1 MTDRDHTAAIE
12 AKIAAL
18 RAAEDARLWRWHQG
32 KADDAYRVDFD
43 DRAWP
48 ELPLET
54 WSSGAGDV
62 WARRVF
68 SFPEQIEGIPT
79 RGATIELP
87 LFVLVHSQV
96 FVDGQERLAEPSW
109 LDSRAVPLVLCESY
123 CEGQTLQVSIHAFEG
138 DGFGI
143 CIVSHVA
150 VSSVEDRISRLATI
164 KGQMAFARYLAFE
177 SEHSCDEWRAL
188 WATAAD
194 RLDIQALSTNDW
206 TRWDASVGAARDTLS
221 PLQSAAK
228 EHTTHLVGHSH
239 IDMNWLWPWRETV
252 DVIRRDFE
260 AMDGLMARFPDFRFS
275 QSQASTYLVMQQE
288 QPELFRRI
296 QRRVAAG
303 QWDVTA
309 STWVEGDLNMQCGES
324 LVRHFLLTR
333 PYIEEAFGLRPKILW
348 EPDTFGNV
356 ATLPQLMKQAG
367 AEYYYFCR
375 AGQGEPLFW
384 WEGIDGSRV
393 LAFNDFLG
401 YNGVV
406 EPEGVAAAG
415 LALAQRR
422 GIKSG
427 LYLYGVGD
435 HGGAATARDIEK
447 ARELDATPL
456 LPQARMSGL
465 PAFYESVASA
475 KNLPTIHGEL
485 NTTFEGCYT
494 THADIKMANRTCEN
508 QLLSA
513 ETMATLAMVQADA
526 QPPYQAL
533 EQAWKDTL
541 FHHFHDILCGCSIG
555 ITYREAAE
563 KTATILD
570 AARDIRDTALA
581 QLAAAV
587 NTSDAG
593 ETACVVWNP
602 LAWER
607 TDLVRLPA
615 DAFGPTPTSLRDDLG
630 HLYPVQIC
638 DDAMLFIARDVPAL
652 GCRTYEPCH
661 EPAPSS
667 VEATGPLSL
676 TNGDLAF
683 AVNPRSGAIAS
694 LRDLVNER
702 SVDTSSNWHGVER
715 KANAGYINRL
725 QLLWEEPHPMSAWNI
740 GDITRTENLISGAE
754 VSLVES
760 GPVRAVIEAR
770 QQFLSSS
777 IVQRYCLYDGL
788 DRIDVETDLDWHERG
803 GKDTDAPMLRATF
816 KPLLDDSKATF
827 EVAFAGLE
835 RPATGDEVPAL
846 RWADISDESYG
857 LSLLN
862 NGKYGHQA
870 HGTTLGLTL
879 CRAPYEPDTLPDQ
892 GLQQFSYALYPH
904 AGDWRSAQSDRR
916 GASFNQPLLATTT
929 ADHAG
934 TIQPGRAGISCSTT
948 NVMITAVKPAESR
961 DGSLIV
967 RLVEMHGQA
976 CEAVLSVPICVSS
989 AERVNI
995 LEEEPEPLTVTD
1007 GVCRLD
1013 LTPHQV
1019 ATVRLRR

>member
-1 MTDRDHTAAIE
+1 MTEQDFVAAIE
-12 AKIAAL
+12 AKITTL

-32 KADDAYRVDFD
+32 NADDAYQVAFD
-43 DRAWP
+43 DRDWP

-62 WARRVF
+62 WARRTF
-68 SFPEQIEGIPT
+68 SFPEQIEGIST
-79 RGATIELP
+79 QGATIELP
-87 LFVLVHSQV
+87 LFVLVHSRI

-109 LDSRAVPLVLCESY
+109 LDSRAVPLVLCKSY
-123 CEGQTLQVSIHAFEG
+123 SSGQTLQVSIHAHKG

-143 CIVSHVA
+143 CLVSHVA
-150 VSSVEDRISRLATI
+150 VSSVEERIAHLATV
-164 KGQMAFARYLAFE
+164 KGQMAFSRYLAYD
-177 SEHSCDEWRAL
+177 SEHACDAWRVL
-188 WATAAD
+188 WQTAVAQ
-194 RLDIQALSTNDW
+194 LDTQALSTNNW
-206 TRWDASVGAARDTLS
+206 TRWDASTAAAIETQS
-221 PLQSAAK
+221 ALQSAAK
-228 EHTTHLVGHSH
+228 EYTTYLVGHSH

-252 DVIRRDFE
+252 DVIRRDFD
-260 AMDGLMARFPDFRFS
+260 AMDGLMARYPDFHFS
-275 QSQASTYLVMQQE
+275 QSQAATYQVMQQE
-288 QPELFRRI
+288 QPALFERI
-296 QRRVAAG
+296 QQRVANG

-333 PYIEEAFGLRPKILW
+333 PYVEEVFGFRPKVLW
-348 EPDTFGNV
+348 EPDTFGHV

-406 EPEGVAAAG
+406 EPGGVTAAG
-415 LALAQRR
+415 LELAQRH
-422 GIKSG
+422 GLKSG
-427 LYLYGVGD
+427 LFLYGVGD
-435 HGGAATARDIEK
+435 HGGAATARDIEE
-447 ARELDATPL
+447 ARQLDTTPL
-456 LPQARMSGL
+456 LPHAKMSGL
-465 PAFYESVASA
+465 PAFYESVVSSDD
-475 KNLPTIHGEL
+475 LPTIRGEL

-508 QLLSA
+508 ELLSA
-513 ETMATLAMVQADA
+513 ETLATLAMVKVDT
-526 QPPYQAL
+526 PPPFAL
-533 EQAWKDTL
+533 LDQAWKDTL

-555 ITYREAAE
+555 ITYREAAA

-570 AARDIRDTALA
+570 AARDVRDAALS

-587 NTSDAG
+587 DTSAAG
-593 ETACVVWNP
+593 GAVCVVWNP

-607 TDLVRLPA
+607 TDLVRLPS
-615 DAFGPTPTSLRDDLG
+615 DAFGATPTSVRDDRG
-630 HLYPVQIC
+630 MLYPVQAC
-638 DDAMLFIARDVPAL
+638 GDELLFVARDVPGL
-652 GCRTYEPCH
+652 GCRTYAPCSDT
-661 EPAPSS
+661 APTSL
-667 VEATGPLSL
+667 EAVGSLSL
-676 TNGDLAF
+676 TNGTLAF
-683 AVNPRSGAIAS
+683 SINPRSGAIES
-694 LRDLVNER
+694 LRDLVNGR

-740 GDITRTENLISGAE
+740 GDITRTENLINSAE
-754 VSLVES
+754 VTLVES
-760 GPVRAVIEAR
+760 GPVRAVIETR
-770 QQFLSSS
+770 QRFLSSS

-788 DRIDVETDLDWHERG
+788 DRIDIETDLDWHERG
-803 GKDTDAPMLRATF
+803 GKDIDAPMLRATF

-846 RWADISDESYG
+846 RWADISDDSYG

-892 GLQQFSYALYPH
+892 GLQRFSYALYPH
-904 AGDWRSAQSDRR
+904 AGDWRSAQTDRR
-916 GASFNQPLLATTT
+916 GASFNQPLLATITSQ
-929 ADHAG
+929 HAG
-934 TIQPGRAGISCSTT
+934 TVQPGKAGINCNTPG
-948 NVMITAVKPAESR
+948 VMVTAVKPAESR

-976 CEAVLSVPICVSS
+976 CEAALSVPFAVSG

-995 LEEEPEPLTVTD
+995 LEEDPEPLTVAD
-1007 GVCRLD
+1007 GVCRLG
-1013 LTPHQV
+1013 LAHHQV